1 MKIMH
6 LTGLMILSLGLCYCK
21 KSKDTDNTTTHIN
34 CDGLITDTLGT
45 GDNAKIYMP
54 NAFTPNSDGLNDVS
68 RPYTQDVTA
77 IAFTIYDGDNN
88 VMFTTTTLGQ
98 GWTTTSSPDTWST
111 YYYKIQVTTA
121 GGHHIGKCGELYKL
135 SCFPG
140 SIPKSSL
147 YFEDQLTPI
156 GFTIVTLESMGTC
169 P

>member
-1 MKIMH
+1 MKIMY
-6 LTGLMILSLGLCYCK
+6 LIGLIILSLGLCYCK
-21 KSKDTDNTTTHIN
+21 KSKDTNNTTNHIN

-68 RPYTQDVTA
+68 RPYTQNVTA
-77 IAFTIYDGDNN
+77 ITFTIYDGNN
-88 VMFTTTTLGQ
+88 GVLFTTTTLGQ
-98 GWTTTSSPDTWST
+98 GWTTSLSPDTWST
-111 YYYKIQVTTA
+111 YYYKIQATTA

-135 SCFPG
+135 GCFPS

-147 YFEDQLTPI
+147 YFEDQLTPN
-156 GFTIVTLESMGTC
+156 GFTVVTLESMGTC

>member
-1 MKIMH
+1 MKITH
-6 LTGLMILSLGLCYCK
+6 LLGLTIVMLIFMNCK
-21 KSKDTDNTTTHIN
+21 KSHDTTNHVN

-54 NAFTPNSDGLNDVS
+54 NAFTPNSDGLNDIS
-68 RPYTQDVTA
+68 RPYTQNVTS

-88 VMFTTTTLGQ
+88 VVFNTTTLGQ
-98 GWTTTSSPDTWST
+98 GWNTTSSPDTWSV

-121 GGHHIGKCGELYKL
+121 GGHHIGQCGELYKL

-147 YFEDQLTPI
+147 YFEDQLTPN
-156 GFTIVTLESMGTC
+156 GFTVPTSESMGTC